1 MSTPNARVRTRAL
14 HTAWEPSLAQ
24 YPFPK
29 WQGGGT
35 QLCPLTYSAW
45 VWQQPNCGAVTEN
58 MRPAQ
63 PKVFTLWLS
72 AGKVY
77 TLLLTAVVRQIRKGR
92 VESLKVGLLVH
103 VINYVS
109 FSSVPPTSLF
119 EARSPSIA

>member
-1 MSTPNARVRTRAL
+1 
-14 HTAWEPSLAQ
+14 
-24 YPFPK
+24 
-29 WQGGGT
+29 
-35 QLCPLTYSAW
+35 
-45 VWQQPNCGAVTEN
+45 

-77 TLLLTAVVRQIRKGR
+77 TLMLTAVVRQIRKGR

-109 FSSVPPTSLF
+109 LSSVLPPPSLPL
-119 EARSPSIA
+119 SPPL